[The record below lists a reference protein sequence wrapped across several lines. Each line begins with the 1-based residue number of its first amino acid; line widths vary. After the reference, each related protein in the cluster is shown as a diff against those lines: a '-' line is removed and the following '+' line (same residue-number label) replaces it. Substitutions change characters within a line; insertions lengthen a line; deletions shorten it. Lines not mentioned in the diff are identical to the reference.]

1 MEQQYRIAAWSRVAC
16 AVRPGESGTIDTYL
30 NEVIEF
36 DERLAV
42 LSGLIGSVTR
52 PGDYYVHGRLFA
64 PMPRIEAGTAGV
76 LSFPIPQTQAQALV
90 ADADRAPYGRGQET
104 IVDPSV
110 RDCWQLAPNRIRI
123 AGRTWADT
131 FADIL
136 DRTTLGLGC
145 PEGAVTAELY
155 KLLIYER
162 GGFFKPHRDTEK
174 AGGMVA
180 TLVVSLPVSGAGGE
194 LVIRHQGR
202 ETVVDMRTDEP
213 SELVYAAFYAD
224 CEHEILPV
232 TDGHRVCLVYNLM
245 LQDGSDTPLEAP
257 DYGAEVDLIAAEL
270 GARCRDPGASG
281 KLIWLLEH
289 DYSAAGLSFG
299 TLKNV
304 DAAIGRVLMAA
315 TERAGCALHA
325 AIVRVEETGSGWYG
339 GYQDVVEDI
348 TDREFELYDIVD
360 VDCWL
365 DGWARPDGAPA
376 DYGALPLL
384 PGELM
389 PAGRLD
395 SERPDS
401 QRLLEASGNEGATI
415 ERLYRRAALVV
426 WSKADSARLLAQAG
440 AGSLAAFLAGEWQRA
455 SAGAPTCVPIRDLAS
470 QVVELWPS
478 CDTHRRRSQ
487 GDSWEG
493 HSARTLELLCSI
505 GNREA
510 SARFLSDVVLPNYD
524 GAMNGA
530 LVTAAA
536 EMGVGEMREFLCALA
551 GARTSLRTEG
561 IVDLA
566 SQLCERLDD
575 GRDRLWHDALR
586 QMVGTVSAQMPSVR
600 RPSHR
605 DDPFD
610 WHHSPTRTE
619 PAPLPTATLRQF
631 FLLLW
636 RFDME
641 READAAASLFIERA
655 DLVPPDRTIPALMEA
670 LSAEHGEPFGTSSA
684 LHTLWLYGA
693 RFLLSRSRLPP
704 APPTDWVISAEGLS
718 CDCEHCAE
726 LRRFCADPDSETL
739 RMPVRKELRR
749 HLRGQIEQGG
759 IDIRCETERRGR
771 PYTLVCV
778 KTRGA
783 FERRLRQYEEDIA
796 EMRRLLETAGA
807 APGAADTARALR
819 DAIARSH

>member
-1 MEQQYRIAAWSRVAC
+1 MRPNESR
-16 AVRPGESGTIDTYL
+16 TIDTFDTFYSDL
-30 NEVIEF
+30 GEVIEF
-36 DERLAV
+36 DERLTT

-52 PGDYYVHGRLFA
+52 PGDHCVHGRLFI
-64 PMPRIEAGTAGV
+64 PMPRIEAGAAGV
-76 LSFPIPQTQAQALV
+76 LSFPIPQAQAQDLV

-110 RDCWQLAPNRIRI
+110 RDCWQLAPDRIRI

-131 FADIL
+131 LGDIL
-136 DRTTLGLGC
+136 DRTTVGLGC

-162 GGFFKPHRDTEK
+162 GGFFAPHRDTEK
-174 AGGMVA
+174 ADGMVA
-180 TLVVSLPVSGAGGE
+180 TLVISLPVPGAGGE
-194 LVIRHQGR
+194 LVIRHRGR

-213 SELVYAAFYAD
+213 SELVYAAFCAD

-257 DYGAEVDLIAAEL
+257 DYGAEIDRIAAEL

-304 DAAIGRVLMAA
+304 DAAIGRVLTAA
-315 TERAGCALHA
+315 AERAGCALHA
-325 AIVRVEETGSGWYG
+325 AIVRVEETGAGWYY
-339 GYQDVVEDI
+339 GYADVAEDI

-360 VDCWL
+360 VDCRL

-376 DYGALPLL
+376 GYDDLPLL

-395 SERPDS
+395 PERPDS
-401 QRLLEASGNEGATI
+401 QRLFEASGNEGATI

-426 WSKADSARLLAQAG
+426 WPKADSARLLAQAG

-455 SAGAPTCVPIRDLAS
+455 SEGTPTCGPIRDLAA
-470 QVVELWPS
+470 QVVDFWPS
-478 CDTHRRRSQ
+478 SESHRRRSE

-493 HSARTLELLCSI
+493 HS
-505 GNREA
+505 
-510 SARFLSDVVLPNYD
+510 
-524 GAMNGA
+524 
-530 LVTAAA
+530 
-536 EMGVGEMREFLCALA
+536 
-551 GARTSLRTEG
+551 
-561 IVDLA
+561 
-566 SQLCERLDD
+566 
-575 GRDRLWHDALR
+575 
-586 QMVGTVSAQMPSVR
+586 
-600 RPSHR
+600 
-605 DDPFD
+605 
-610 WHHSPTRTE
+610 
-619 PAPLPTATLRQF
+619 
-631 FLLLW
+631 
-636 RFDME
+636 
-641 READAAASLFIERA
+641 
-655 DLVPPDRTIPALMEA
+655 
-670 LSAEHGEPFGTSSA
+670 
-684 LHTLWLYGA
+684 A

-704 APPTDWVISAEGLS
+704 APPTDWIISAEGLS

-749 HLRGQIEQGG
+749 HLRVQIEQGG

-783 FERRLRQYEEDIA
+783 FERRLRQYADDIA
-796 EMRRLLETAGA
+796 AMRQLQDTAGA
-807 APGAADTARALR
+807 IPSSADTALALR